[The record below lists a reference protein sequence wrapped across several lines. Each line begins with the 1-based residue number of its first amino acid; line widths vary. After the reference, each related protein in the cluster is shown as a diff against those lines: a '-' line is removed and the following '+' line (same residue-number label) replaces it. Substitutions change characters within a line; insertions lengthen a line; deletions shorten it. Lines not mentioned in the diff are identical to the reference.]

1 MPFPRA
7 KKNVKS
13 NNLKSNS
20 FELFYSWRMSWAEQN
35 RRSVELK
42 MAEAI
47 VVWNVSIEDFTTY
60 FMLLQPHPLLNFF

>member
-20 FELFYSWRMSWAEQN
+20 FELFYSWRMSWAEQD

-42 MAEAI
+42 MAETI
-47 VVWNVSIEDFTTY
+47 VV
-60 FMLLQPHPLLNFF
+60 